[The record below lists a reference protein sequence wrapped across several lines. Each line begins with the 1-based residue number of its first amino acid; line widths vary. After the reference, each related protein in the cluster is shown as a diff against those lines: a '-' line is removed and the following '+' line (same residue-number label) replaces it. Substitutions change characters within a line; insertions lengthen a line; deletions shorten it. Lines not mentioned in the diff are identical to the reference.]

1 MADSKVVHMIELT
14 DRLFNMLKMRER
26 LLIADAALRPIAFLW
41 VVVAVAFGG
50 PLADDPTKFA
60 VFDGFLYSVLIFSSY
75 YALIGGVRRSTEKF
89 LNKLAAEYGYD
100 LAKGSLKE
108 LQAKLDKEK
117 PFKDSDDP
125 WLVRFLF
132 GIARV
137 LHLPRRGLV
146 QALVVFAQLVI
157 LAFYV
162 WNYYK
167 YFGHAATANFPAM
180 LWKLHGA
187 VTLFGLLMMIKNA
200 SFLLNNKFFLTLA
213 KGVLDLKGAGGR
225 AVDAFASEN
234 EAALRSRVEASMTE
248 FRMVDNKPLVHGC
261 GTCVQTMATHVTRDV
276 AEIAVPKVIPIMP
289 DTQSGKQA
297 TP

>member
-1 MADSKVVHMIELT
+1 MADSKVVHKIELT

-26 LLIADAALRPIAFLW
+26 LLIADAALRPIAFFW
-41 VVVAVAFGG
+41 VVVAVAFGA

-60 VFDGFLYSVLIFSSY
+60 IFDGFLYSVLIFSSY

-89 LNKLAAEYGYD
+89 LNKLAAEYDYD
-100 LAKGSLKE
+100 LSKGSLRE

-146 QALVVFAQLVI
+146 QALVVFAQFAF

-167 YFGHAATANFPAM
+167 YFGHAAIANFPAIM
-180 LWKLHGA
+180 WKMHGA

-213 KGVLDLKGAGGR
+213 KGVLDLKGSGER
-225 AVDAFASEN
+225 AIDAFAKEQ
-234 EAALRSRVEASMTE
+234 EAIKGKVEASMTTY
-248 FRMVDNKPLVHGC
+248 RMVENDPLVAGC
-261 GTCVQTMATHVTRDV
+261 GGCVKNMAAHVAQDV
-276 AEIAVPKVIPIMP
+276 AVMPVPTIVPILPAVRSGN
-289 DTQSGKQA
+289 QSG
-297 TP
+297 P